1 MRLGARGGGQSGG
14 VGDCCALRTM
24 ANQLFC
30 TRQSLLSGRR
40 ATCKTERGRW
50 GQVTSPT
57 RLEMAI
63 KRRAAEQARKAAG
76 VGMVRPPAARRPP
89 PC

>member
-1 MRLGARGGGQSGG
+1 M
-14 VGDCCALRTM
+14 GDCCALRTM